1 MSPVASTVTIG
12 LLVSSF
18 LGDLSELSLLAL
30 VERLLLGF
38 DFKNVLGLTR
48 RFLATFL
55 SVCWLVVVPGW
66 RRHYWNGFFFL
77 KQCGTPTT
85 TGKDLPRSSQST
97 NFFNKITSLGHGFDI
112 ILLSAPVSIGK
123 VGQ

>member
-18 LGDLSELSLLAL
+18 LGDLSEWSLLTF

-38 DFKNVLGLTR
+38 DFKSFFGLTR

-66 RRHYWNGFFFL
+66 RRHYWSGCFPQTMWNANNNG
-77 KQCGTPTT
+77 
-85 TGKDLPRSSQST
+85 
-97 NFFNKITSLGHGFDI
+97 
-112 ILLSAPVSIGK
+112 
-123 VGQ
+123 